1 MVCGCGVWMWC
12 VDVVCGCGVWMW
24 CVDVVSV
31 ESGQKV
37 LLIGYKSTDHH

>member
-1 MVCGCGVWMWC
+1 MVGQYNPHTR
-12 VDVVCGCGVWMW
+12 GCGVWMW